1 MKETHRRLRAATAHA
16 HEAVD
21 AVFGD
26 YDLTDRDGYTRFLSA
41 HAAAMVPL
49 EAALDAA
56 GAERV
61 TGDWGERKRGQLILA
76 DLAALNAQ
84 PHPVR
89 AELVEALSFSLCH
102 RAERKK
108 EGLCFDKLSTN
119 GVGDIEPTLAGVLYV
134 VEGSRLGG
142 RFLAR
147 RVPAEFPK
155 SYLDAHKPSGN
166 WANLLASIDA
176 ILYDESRTE
185 IAIGAALSTFSMFE
199 RAGRDWL
206 VKE

>member
-1 MKETHRRLRAATAHA
+1 MKEAHRRLRAATAHA

-21 AVFGD
+21 AVFGG

-61 TGDWGERKRGQLILA
+61 TADWGMRKRGDLILA
-76 DLAALNAQ
+76 DLAALGANRV
-84 PHPVR
+84 P
-89 AELVEALSFSLCH
+89 AEPVEAGGPSP
-102 RAERKK
+102 
-108 EGLCFDKLSTN
+108 FDKLRASA
-119 GVGDIEPTLAGVLYV
+119 GLGAGAEDALPTLAGVLYV

-142 RFLAR
+142 KFVAR

-155 SYLDAHKPSGN
+155 AYLDAHQPSGN

-176 ILYDESRTE
+176 ILYDQSRTE
-185 IAIGAALSTFSMFE
+185 TAIGAALSTFSMFE
-199 RAGRDWL
+199 RAGQDWL
-206 VKE
+206 LKE